1 VRTVFQ
7 CLADAAATDD
17 FGPCALTIGNF
28 DGVHLGHRTLLK
40 QTERIAA
47 MHGWRTA
54 VLTFHPHPT
63 GVVAPERAPKM
74 LSSLQE
80 RLRLLESARAERIMV
95 LPFTPEVASM
105 SPETFVREVAVE
117 ALGAHSVVVGQNFRF
132 GHKQS
137 GTPQVLAELGQR
149 FGIETHFLAPVTV
162 RGEVVSSSAI
172 RRHLA
177 NGNVSRAARLLGR
190 CFSVDGEIVSGRGV
204 GSTQTVPTLNF
215 EPGLE
220 MIPANGVYITAAEDL
235 ENERRWQS
243 ITNVGTRPTFEGQG
257 ITVETFL
264 LSPFDGQTP
273 ERIRLHF
280 HRFIREER
288 KFPNPEALKRQILT
302 DVTRAKRYWS
312 RVELYSPETWA
323 RVSTTEVRGLHAEAN
338 AGNAA
343 VCFDVPGD

>member
-7 CLADAAATDD
+7 SLADAAAADD

-63 GVVAPERAPKM
+63 AIVAPERAPKM
-74 LSSLQE
+74 LTSLQQ
-80 RLRLLESARAERIMV
+80 RLRLLESAGAERIMV
-95 LPFTPEVASM
+95 LPFTQEVALM
-105 SPETFVREVAVE
+105 SPETFLREVAVE

-137 GTPQVLAELGQR
+137 GTPEILAELGHR
-149 FGIETHFLAPVTV
+149 FGVETHFLAPVTI

-190 CFSVDGEIVSGRGV
+190 CFSLDGEIVRGHGI

-215 EPGLE
+215 EPGSE
-220 MIPANGVYITAAEDL
+220 MIPGKGVYITETEDL
-235 ENERRWQS
+235 ENQRRWHS

-257 ITVETFL
+257 LTVETFL
-264 LSPFDGQTP
+264 LSPFDGQSP
-273 ERIRLHF
+273 ERIRLYF
-280 HRFIREER
+280 RRFVREER
-288 KFPNPEALKRQILT
+288 KFPNPEGLKTQILK

-312 RVELYSPETWA
+312 RVENLQPA
-323 RVSTTEVRGLHAEAN
+323 
-338 AGNAA
+338 
-343 VCFDVPGD
+343 DVGSR